1 MKLPAPAPRYEPTRE
16 SERNRQIEQADLEN
30 HKRGRD
36 MYVAPGRLILTSPN
50 GTLWEVKVDNT
61 GALSAASI

>member
-1 MKLPAPAPRYEPTRE
+1 MKLPAPSGKYEPSRE

-36 MYVAPGRLILTSPN
+36 MYVSPGRLILASPD
-50 GTLWEVKVDNT
+50 GTLWEIKVDDV
-61 GALSAASI
+61 GALSASAI

>member
-1 MKLPAPAPRYEPTRE
+1 MKLPAPSMRYEPSRE
-16 SERNRQIEQADLEN
+16 ADRNRQLEQADLEN

-50 GTLWEVKVDNT
+50 GTLYEVKVDDT
-61 GALSAASI
+61 GALSATSL

>member
-1 MKLPAPAPRYEPTRE
+1 MKLPSPSPRYEATRE
-16 SERNRQIEQADLEN
+16 ADRNRRIEQADLEN

-36 MYVAPGRLILTSPN
+36 LYVAPGRLLLTSPD
-50 GTLWEVKVDNT
+50 GTVYEVKVDNT

>member
-1 MKLPAPAPRYEPTRE
+1 MKLPAPTPRYEPSRE
-16 SERNRQIEQADLEN
+16 ADRNRMIEKADLEN

-36 MYVAPGRLILTSPN
+36 MYVAPGRLLLTSPN
-50 GTLWEVKVDNT
+50 GTIWEVKVSNT